1 LVRPDPGIR
10 PRSPIAI
17 IRLEDL
23 SDALHI
29 AAALVEG
36 GITALEFT
44 LTNRKSVEA
53 IREVRAALQGRAQ
66 VGAGTVL
73 RAEDAF
79 ECIEAGAQFLV
90 TPAFLPDVVQAGIE
104 AEVPVVCGAYTPT
117 EILAAWRA
125 GAALVKVFP
134 AGRLGPGYIKDVLA
148 PLPDLK
154 LVPTGGI
161 NLDNCAAFL
170 DAGAYTVAIGSSLVN
185 ENVVGKRD
193 WRGLTEIARQ
203 YVEACMAVK
212 RYT

>member
-1 LVRPDPGIR
+1 LVRPDPSIR

-29 AAALVEG
+29 AAALVDG
-36 GITALEFT
+36 GIVALEFT
-44 LTNRKSVEA
+44 LTNRNAAEA
-53 IREVRAALQGRAQ
+53 IRQVRTALQGRAQ

-73 RAEDAF
+73 QAQEAI
-79 ECIEAGAQFLV
+79 ECIKAGAQFLV
-90 TPAFLPDVVQAGIE
+90 TPAFLPEVVQVGIE
-104 AEVPVVCGAYTPT
+104 AQVPVVCGAYTPT
-117 EILAAWRA
+117 EILAAWGA

-185 ENVVGKRD
+185 ENLVSKRD
-193 WRGLTEIARQ
+193 WQGLREVARQ

-212 RYT
+212 RNT